1 MKTQITQ
8 VSFRMTQRWYMC
20 EFGISQHF
28 NKVKAQ
34 TELFLWTLLFEMF
47 KRRSLT
53 HGTYYQVSKGPQ
65 KIDHRIIYTSKD

>member
-34 TELFLWTLLFEMF
+34 TELFFMDFTL
-47 KRRSLT
+47 
-53 HGTYYQVSKGPQ
+53 
-65 KIDHRIIYTSKD
+65 